1 MKRKTHEQF
10 IEELRIKNNLIEVL
24 GTYKNSQ
31 EKILCK
37 CKICGFEWEVIPNNL
52 LRGRSCPNC
61 AKEIR
66 ANKKRKDINHLKNE
80 INKINPNIKI
90 IGKYINNHTK
100 IKCKCNIDGYE
111 WLMTPTS
118 LLKGRNCPECSNK
131 KYRTDKE
138 FKAEISKINKD
149 IEILGDFV
157 NTTTKIK
164 CKCKICNHQWSV
176 KPYSL
181 LIGYGCP
188 KCAKKKLAEKNTRT
202 NEEFIEDIS
211 IIAPHIKILGKYTSC
226 NDRIKVKCSICG
238 YEWNPVAATLYK
250 LKKCPNCSGT
260 RKKTHDEF
268 IDELYKINK
277 NITVLEK
284 YDGIH
289 KKIKCSCNICNNIW
303 TVEPNSL
310 LQGTGCP
317 NCGTKS
323 HGEEKIRKFLIE
335 NKINFEQQ
343 YKNKNLKGIGKK
355 SLSYDFYLPDYNLFI
370 EYQGIQHYKPIDFFG
385 GEKSFK
391 NQQKND
397 ELKRMYAKKNSIELL
412 EISYIDFNNIEQIL
426 CNKIFKQSA

>member
-10 IEELRIKNNLIEVL
+10 IEELRIKNNLIEGL

-80 INKINPNIKI
+80 INKINPNINI

-138 FKAEISKINKD
+138 FKDEISKINKD
-149 IEILGDFV
+149 IEILDDFV
-157 NTTTKIK
+157 NTTAKIK

-188 KCAKKKLAEKNTRT
+188 K
-202 NEEFIEDIS
+202 
-211 IIAPHIKILGKYTSC
+211 
-226 NDRIKVKCSICG
+226 
-238 YEWNPVAATLYK
+238 
-250 LKKCPNCSGT
+250 
-260 RKKTHDEF
+260 
-268 IDELYKINK
+268 
-277 NITVLEK
+277 
-284 YDGIH
+284 
-289 KKIKCSCNICNNIW
+289 
-303 TVEPNSL
+303 
-310 LQGTGCP
+310 
-317 NCGTKS
+317 
-323 HGEEKIRKFLIE
+323 
-335 NKINFEQQ
+335 
-343 YKNKNLKGIGKK
+343 
-355 SLSYDFYLPDYNLFI
+355 
-370 EYQGIQHYKPIDFFG
+370 
-385 GEKSFK
+385 
-391 NQQKND
+391 
-397 ELKRMYAKKNSIELL
+397 
-412 EISYIDFNNIEQIL
+412 
-426 CNKIFKQSA
+426 